1 LLANR
6 RRACWEFVR
15 PDLCFHGDQVTAPS

>member
-6 RRACWEFVR
+6 RRACWEIVR
-15 PDLCFHGDQVTAPS
+15 LDIGFHGDQVTAPS